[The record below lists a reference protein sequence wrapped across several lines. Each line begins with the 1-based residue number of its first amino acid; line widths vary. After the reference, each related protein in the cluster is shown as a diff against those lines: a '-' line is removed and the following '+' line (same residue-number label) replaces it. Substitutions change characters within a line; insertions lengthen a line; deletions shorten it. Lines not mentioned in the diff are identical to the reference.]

1 MIKLERFAEEGPVM
15 PIYEYKGLNK
25 AGKNVK
31 GTVDADNLRN
41 ARVKLKKDGIYV
53 VDLADKT
60 KRLRKKKSKGG
71 NNKGISV
78 DDLSNM
84 TRQMASLIKANIP
97 LVDALG
103 ACSDQMDNPMLK
115 EVLADCKNHVN
126 EGSPFHKTLRKY
138 PKIFDKIFV
147 SMIEAGEMSGT
158 LDTILLRLA
167 EFTEDKA
174 ELNSKIKSAML
185 YPIIMIFFMVGIL
198 AVMFVF
204 VVPQMV
210 SIFEDAEKALPW
222 YTQIVI
228 SMSGAIVNY
237 WWLILLGVGSLIFV
251 FIQWTRSETGRPKWD
266 AIKLVLP
273 VSGPLTRMIAV
284 SRFTRT
290 LSTLLAGG
298 VPMLNAMDIVKNVV
312 NNEVLAKAIREAR
325 DNISEGESIAG
336 PLKKSEQFPPIVIHM
351 VGIGEK
357 TGDLE
362 KMLNQ
367 VSDTYDFQV
376 KNKVAGLTSV
386 LEPVMI
392 IFMGGVIGMI
402 VFSLM
407 VPMFELANIAE

>member
-1 MIKLERFAEEGPVM
+1 M
-15 PIYEYKGLNK
+15 PIYEYKGLSK
-25 AGKNVK
+25 VGKNVK
-31 GTVDADNLRN
+31 GTVDADNLRS
-41 ARVKLKKDGIYV
+41 ARVKLKKEGVYV
-53 VDLADKT
+53 VDLVDKT
-60 KRLRKKKSKGG
+60 KRLKKKKSGNS
-71 NNKGISV
+71 NNKGVSV

-84 TRQMASLIKANIP
+84 TRQLASLIKASIP

-103 ACSDQMDNPMLK
+103 ACSDQMENPLLK
-115 EVLADCKNHVN
+115 EVLADCKNAVN
-126 EGSPFHKTLRKY
+126 EGSQFHKTLRKY

-158 LDTILLRLA
+158 LDVILLRLA
-167 EFTEDKA
+167 EFTEDRA

-185 YPIIMIFFMVGIL
+185 YPIIMLVFMILIL
-198 AVMFVF
+198 AVMFIF
-204 VVPQMV
+204 VIPQMM
-210 SIFEDAEKALPW
+210 SIFDDAEMQLPW
-222 YTQIVI
+222 YTMAVI
-228 SMSGAIVNY
+228 NLSSTIVNY
-237 WWLILLGVGSLIFV
+237 WWLILVGLGSIIFG
-251 FIQWTRSETGRPKWD
+251 FIQWTRSEGGRPKWD
-266 AIKLVLP
+266 AIKLRLP
-273 VSGPLTRMIAV
+273 VSGKLARMIAV

-336 PLKKSEQFPPIVIHM
+336 PLKRSQQFPPIVIHM

-357 TGDLE
+357 TGELE

-376 KNKVAGLTSV
+376 KNKVSGLTSV

-392 IFMGGVIGMI
+392 IIMGGVIGII

-407 VPMFELANIAE
+407 VPMFELANIAD

>member
-1 MIKLERFAEEGPVM
+1 M
-15 PIYEYKGLNK
+15 PIYEYKGLTK

-31 GTVDADNLRN
+31 GTVDAESLRS
-41 ARVKLKKDGIYV
+41 ARVKLKKDGVYV

-60 KRLRKKKSKGG
+60 KRQRKKTSKSGSTQ
-71 NNKGISV
+71 NKGV
-78 DDLSNM
+78 NVNDMSNM
-84 TRQMASLIKANIP
+84 TRQLASLIKANIP

-103 ACSDQMDNPMLK
+103 ACSDQMDNLLLK
-115 EVLADCKNHVN
+115 EVLADCKNAVN
-126 EGSPFHKTLRKY
+126 EGSTFHKSIRKY
-138 PKIFDKIFV
+138 PRIFDKIFV

-158 LDTILLRLA
+158 LDVILLRLA
-167 EFTEDKA
+167 EFTEDRA

-185 YPIIMIFFMVGIL
+185 YPIIMVVFMVAIL
-198 AVMFVF
+198 AVMFIF
-204 VVPQMV
+204 VVPQMM
-210 SIFEDAEKALPW
+210 SIFADAEMALPW
-222 YTQIVI
+222 YTQMVI
-228 SMSGAIVNY
+228 NLSSTIVNY
-237 WWLILLGVGSLIFV
+237 WWLILLVGGATIFG
-251 FIQWTRSETGRPKWD
+251 FIQWTRSEGGRPKWD

-273 VSGPLTRMIAV
+273 VSGKLARMIAV

-336 PLKKSEQFPPIVIHM
+336 PLKKSQQFPPIVIHM

-362 KMLNQ
+362 RMLDQ

-376 KNKVAGLTSV
+376 KNQVNGLTSV
-386 LEPVMI
+386 LEPIMI
-392 IFMGGVIGMI
+392 ILMGGVIGVI

-407 VPMFELANIAE
+407 VPMFELANLAE

>member
-1 MIKLERFAEEGPVM
+1 M
-15 PIYEYKGLNK
+15 PIYEYKGLTK

-31 GTVDADNLRN
+31 GTVDADNLRG
-41 ARVKLKKDGIYV
+41 ARVKLKKDGVFV
-53 VDLADKT
+53 VDLVDKT
-60 KRLRKKKSKGG
+60 KRLKKKKSGNPNTKGV
-71 NNKGISV
+71 NVN
-78 DDLSNM
+78 DMSNM
-84 TRQMASLIKANIP
+84 TRQLASLIKASIP

-103 ACSDQMDNPMLK
+103 ACSDQMENPLLK
-115 EVLADCKNHVN
+115 EVLADCKNAVN
-126 EGSPFHKTLRKY
+126 EGSTFHKTLRKY

-147 SMIEAGEMSGT
+147 SMVEAGEMSGT
-158 LDTILLRLA
+158 LDVILLRLA
-167 EFTEDKA
+167 EFTEDRA

-185 YPIIMIFFMVGIL
+185 YPIIMLVFMILIL
-198 AVMFVF
+198 AVMFIF
-204 VVPQMV
+204 VIPQMM
-210 SIFEDAEKALPW
+210 SIFDDAEMQLPW
-222 YTQIVI
+222 YTMAVI
-228 SMSGAIVNY
+228 NMSSYVVNY
-237 WWLILLGVGSLIFV
+237 WWLILLGSGSVIFG
-251 FIQWTRSETGRPKWD
+251 FIQWTKSENGRPKWD
-266 AIKLVLP
+266 SIKLKLP
-273 VSGPLTRMIAV
+273 VSGKLARMIAV

-336 PLKKSEQFPPIVIHM
+336 PLKKSQQFPPIVIHM

-376 KNKVAGLTSV
+376 KNQVSGLTSV
-386 LEPVMI
+386 LEPIMI
-392 IFMGGVIGMI
+392 IIMGGVIGVI

-407 VPMFELANIAE
+407 VPMFELANIAD

>member
-1 MIKLERFAEEGPVM
+1 M

-25 AGKNVK
+25 AGRNVK
-31 GTVDADNLRN
+31 GTVDAENIRS
-41 ARVKLKKDGIYV
+41 ARVKLKKDGIFV

-60 KRLRKKKSKGG
+60 KKQRKKSKSIGS
-71 NNKGISV
+71 NKSVSV

-84 TRQMASLIKANIP
+84 TRQLASLIKASIP

-103 ACSDQMDNPMLK
+103 ACSDQMENPVLK
-115 EVLADCKNHVN
+115 EVLADCKNNVN

-147 SMIEAGEMSGT
+147 SMCEAGEMSGT
-158 LDTILLRLA
+158 LDVILTRLA
-167 EFTEDKA
+167 EFTEDRA
-174 ELNSKIKSAML
+174 ELNSKVKSAML
-185 YPIIMIFFMVGIL
+185 YPIIMLVFMILIL
-198 AVMFVF
+198 AVMFIF
-204 VVPQMV
+204 VIPQMM
-210 SIFEDAEKALPW
+210 SIFDDAEMKLPW
-222 YTQIVI
+222 YTLMVI
-228 SMSGAIVNY
+228 NLSSTIVNY
-237 WWLILLGVGSLIFV
+237 WWVILLSAAAVIFT
-251 FIQWTRSETGRPKWD
+251 FFQWTQSESGRPKWD

-273 VSGPLTRMIAV
+273 VSGRLTRMIAV

-336 PLKKSEQFPPIVIHM
+336 PLKKSQQFPPIVIHM

-376 KNKVAGLTSV
+376 KNQISGLTSV

-392 IFMGGVIGMI
+392 IIMGGVIGVI

-407 VPMFELANIAE
+407 VPMFELANIAS

>member
-1 MIKLERFAEEGPVM
+1 M

-25 AGKNVK
+25 AGKNLK
-31 GTVDADNLRN
+31 GTVDADNLRS
-41 ARVKLKKDGIYV
+41 ARVKLKKDGVFV
-53 VDLADKT
+53 VDLVDKT
-60 KRLRKKKSKGG
+60 KRLKKKKSQGVG
-71 NNKGISV
+71 SNKSVGV

-84 TRQMASLIKANIP
+84 TRQLSSLIRASIP

-103 ACSDQMDNPMLK
+103 ACSDQMENPVLK
-115 EVLADCKNHVN
+115 EVLADCKNQVN
-126 EGSPFHKTLRKY
+126 EGSTFHKTLRKY
-138 PKIFDKIFV
+138 PKIFDNIFV
-147 SMIEAGEMSGT
+147 SMAEAGEMSGT
-158 LDTILLRLA
+158 LDVILQRLA
-167 EFTEDKA
+167 EFTEDRA
-174 ELNSKIKSAML
+174 ELNSKVKSAML
-185 YPIIMIFFMVGIL
+185 YPIIMFVFMILIL
-198 AVMFVF
+198 AVMFIF
-204 VVPQMV
+204 VIPQMM
-210 SIFEDAEKALPW
+210 SIFDDADMTLPW
-222 YTQIVI
+222 YTMMVIDASSIV
-228 SMSGAIVNY
+228 VNY
-237 WWLILLGVGSLIFV
+237 WWVIILCSGGAIYT
-251 FIQWTRSETGRPKWD
+251 FIQWTRSESGRPKWD
-266 AIKLVLP
+266 AIRLKLP
-273 VSGPLTRMIAV
+273 VAGKLSRMIAV

-336 PLKKSEQFPPIVIHM
+336 PLKRSNQFPPIVIHM

-376 KNKVAGLTSV
+376 KNQISGLTSI
-386 LEPVMI
+386 LEPIMI
-392 IFMGGVIGMI
+392 IVMGGVIGTI